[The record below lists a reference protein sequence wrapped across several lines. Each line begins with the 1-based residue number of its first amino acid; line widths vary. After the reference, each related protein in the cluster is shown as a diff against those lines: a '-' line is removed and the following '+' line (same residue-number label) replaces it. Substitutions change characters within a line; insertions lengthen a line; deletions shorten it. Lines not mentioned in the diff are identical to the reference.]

1 MNIIIVGEGPRA
13 AWVEGII
20 ARLRAAPGAAGEG
33 TMQRLGT
40 SCDRNALHALVQTGI
55 DIVVAVDAASLA
67 QGSPHDTGSW
77 HEMVRR
83 DAERA
88 IFIRELAARASCR
101 VLALVGD
108 DHYVWLGAL
117 ARMLSLSDVDPG
129 EVEALPAVESGTT
142 PGSSLVASYLD
153 PLWRGLT
160 GPMLQPIVWPRECFL
175 NGDFMGEPLPLVMEL
190 AGRARILLYG
200 PYLPL
205 PTGHWRA
212 TGCFGFSPDIEKLPF
227 IFEAVTPNSV
237 MRGFFEVDT
246 GGFFTVD
253 LEFQITDLLV
263 PIEIRLASQDSALE
277 GQAALIEV
285 RLEAIG

>member
-13 AWVEGII
+13 AWVEAIL
-20 ARLRAAPGAAGEG
+20 AHLRALPGAAGEV
-33 TMQRLGT
+33 TIQRLGV
-40 SCDRNALHALVQTGI
+40 SGDRDALHALVQTRI
-55 DIVVAVDAASLA
+55 DIVIAVDAASLA
-67 QGSPHDTGSW
+67 QGSLHDTGPW
-77 HEMVRR
+77 REMIRK

-88 IFIRELAARASCR
+88 IFIRELVARAGCR

-108 DHYVWLGAL
+108 DQFDWLGKL
-117 ARMLSLSDVDPG
+117 AQVLLLSDVDPG
-129 EVEALPAVESGTT
+129 EVEALPALESGTT
-142 PGSSLVASYLD
+142 LESSLVGSYLN
-153 PLWRGLT
+153 PLWAALT

-175 NGDFMGEPLPLVMEL
+175 NGDFMGEPLPLMMEL

-227 IFEAVTPNSV
+227 IFDAVTPNSV
-237 MRGFFEVDT
+237 MRGFFEVES

-253 LEFQITDLLV
+253 LEFQVTDLLA

-285 RLEAIG
+285 RLETID